1 MTVAEPTLPSWREG
15 PTREAVLG
23 FLAAADGLPVSE
35 RVAAFDNDGTLWC
48 EKPTYV
54 QYDFFE
60 DALRQALSVD
70 PDIGR
75 QPEYAAVL
83 DGDAAA
89 MATLGLPRIAL
100 ALADLFTGLE
110 PEAFTARVREFMAR
124 ARHRTLGRPFGTTV
138 YQPMLELL
146 KELRR
151 HRFTIFLVSGGGTEF
166 VRAISSDLYA
176 VAPEAVVGT
185 LVDYEFSRRKDGR
198 PVLRRTGGVQGPA
211 NEGPAKVNHIQSH
224 LGRRP
229 ILGVGNSGGDREM
242 LEWACAG
249 DGPGLALLVDHD
261 DDEREFRYVSEAG
274 TFTESEPI
282 TAVAA
287 RLGWTVISMAR
298 DWSTIFPHAVG

>member
-1 MTVAEPTLPSWREG
+1 MTSPPPTLPSWREG
-15 PTREAVLG
+15 PTRDSVLG
-23 FLAAADGLPVSE
+23 FLAAADELPVTD

-48 EKPTYV
+48 EKPTYP

-60 DALRQALSVD
+60 DALQQAEATDPGIRQ
-70 PDIGR
+70 

-83 DGDAAA
+83 NGDAAA
-89 MATLGLPRIAL
+89 MAALGLPRIAM

-110 PEAFTARVREFMAR
+110 PEAFTARVHEFMGR
-124 ARHRTLGRPFGTTV
+124 ARHRTFGRPFGATV

-146 KELRR
+146 DELRR

-166 VRAISSDLYA
+166 VRAISHDLYA

-185 LVDYEFSRRKDGR
+185 LVDYEFSRGDDGR
-198 PVLRRTGGVQGPA
+198 PVLRRTAGLQGPA
-211 NEGPAKVNHIQSH
+211 NEGPAKVAHIQAH

-249 DGPGLALLVDHD
+249 AGPGLALLVDHD
-261 DDEREFRYVSEAG
+261 DDEREFRYASEAG
-274 TFTESEPI
+274 TFVEAEPI
-282 TAVAA
+282 TTVAA

-298 DWSTIFPHAVG
+298 DWSMVFPPAEA

>member
-1 MTVAEPTLPSWREG
+1 MTVPEPALPSWREG

-23 FLAAADGLPVSE
+23 FLTAADGLPVIE

-60 DALRQALSVD
+60 DALRQADAAD
-70 PDIGR
+70 PDVR
-75 QPEYAAVL
+75 QQPEYAAVI

-89 MATLGLPRIAL
+89 MAALGLPRIAL
-100 ALADLFTGLE
+100 ALANLFTGLD
-110 PEAFTARVREFMAR
+110 PEAFTARVQAFMVR
-124 ARHRTLGRPFGTTV
+124 ARHRTLDRPFSATV

-146 KELRR
+146 DELRR
-151 HRFTIFLVSGGGTEF
+151 HQFTIFLVSGGGTEF
-166 VRAISSDLYA
+166 VRAISNDLYA
-176 VAPEAVVGT
+176 IAPEAVVGT
-185 LVDYEFSRRKDGR
+185 LVDYEFSRREDGR
-198 PVLRRTGGVQGPA
+198 PVLRRTAGVQGLA
-211 NEGPAKVNHIQSH
+211 NEGPAKVNHIQAH

-274 TFTESEPI
+274 TFAETEPI
-282 TAVAA
+282 TSVAA

-298 DWSTIFPHAVG
+298 DWSTVFPSADA

>member
-1 MTVAEPTLPSWREG
+1 MTATEPTLPSWREG
-15 PTREAVLG
+15 ATRDALLG
-23 FLAAADGLPVSE
+23 FLAAADDLPVTE

-60 DALRQALSVD
+60 DALRQAVLVD
-70 PDIGR
+70 PDIAR
-75 QPEYAAVL
+75 QAEYAAVL

-89 MATLGLPRIAL
+89 MDALGLPRIAL

-110 PEAFTARVREFMAR
+110 PDAFTARVQEFMGR
-124 ARHRTLGRPFGTTV
+124 ARHRTLGHSFGATA

-146 KELRR
+146 DELRR

-166 VRAISSDLYA
+166 VRAISDDLYG

-185 LVDYEFSRRKDGR
+185 LVDYEFSRGDDGR
-198 PVLRRTGGVQGPA
+198 PVLRRTSDVQGPA
-211 NEGPAKVNHIQSH
+211 NEGPAKVNHIQAH

-229 ILGVGNSGGDREM
+229 ILAAGNSGGDREM

-261 DDEREFRYVSEAG
+261 DDEREFRYLSEAG
-274 TFTESEPI
+274 TFTEAEPI
-282 TAVAA
+282 TTVAA

-298 DWSTIFPHAVG
+298 DWATVFSPTDS